1 MTINI
6 KDLLLLDDDNEYVV
20 VSKVNYENK
29 NYYYL
34 IDKNNLTSVKFCYED
49 IDKLIELDDK
59 VLTTKL
65 LPLFLEASKDEFE
78 TIKQELETLQQNN

>member
-49 IDKLIELDDK
+49 TDKLIELDDK

-78 TIKQELETLQQNN
+78 TIKQELENLQENN

>member
-34 IDKNNLTSVKFCYED
+34 IDKNDLTNIKFCYEET
-49 IDKLIELDDK
+49 DKLIELNDK

-78 TIKQELETLQQNN
+78 VIKQELETLQQNN